1 MRYSEGPNQIW
12 RRGNEYVAKVSPA
25 AARATRLPSGHP
37 EGFLEAFANTYVNF
51 TDTIRSR
58 YMNLSPTEEMLDFPD
73 VNDGLHGMQFID
85 AVLKSAESDQK
96 WTKII

>member
-1 MRYSEGPNQIW
+1 
-12 RRGNEYVAKVSPA
+12 
-25 AARATRLPSGHP
+25 
-37 EGFLEAFANTYVNF
+37 
-51 TDTIRSR
+51 
-58 YMNLSPTEEMLDFPD
+58 MNLSPTEEMLDFPD